1 MIKEFFG
8 HLGFFFA
15 DDFRDWFYV
24 KIHGAVHH
32 DVKKVRLIYLLIL
45 IMIMIQCIQ
54 AMRRKQIINRTNG
67 VRLDVSPYSLY

>member
-8 HLGFFFA
+8 HLGVFFA

-45 IMIMIQCIQ
+45 IMIM
-54 AMRRKQIINRTNG
+54 N
-67 VRLDVSPYSLY
+67 LH